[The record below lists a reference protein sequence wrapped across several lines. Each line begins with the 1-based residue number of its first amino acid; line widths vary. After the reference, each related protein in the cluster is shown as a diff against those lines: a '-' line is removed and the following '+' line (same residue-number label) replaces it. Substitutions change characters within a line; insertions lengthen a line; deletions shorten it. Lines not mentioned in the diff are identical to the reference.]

1 MQENKYTA
9 ISYYNFEN
17 IKNIFGLRNKIAK
30 VFKKYD
36 VKGIVLLAPEGI
48 NINISYITEKK
59 ANIIN
64 DLKEVMF
71 LKETNVRIFK
81 CKKHIFRKL
90 KIKIKNEILT
100 TRNLIDINPLERV
113 GSYLKPSEWEEFIKS
128 PDVILIDTRND
139 YEVQVGSFKKAI
151 NPKCQNFTSI
161 LEWIK
166 NYILVKDNKDK
177 KIAMFCTGGI
187 RCEKASSFI
196 KFSGFKNVYQLE
208 GGILNYFKKNTKSSS
223 WKGECFVFDNR
234 VSLKT
239 NLEKGSFDLCYACR
253 MPIDEKEKRSKNYIK
268 GISCSNCFG
277 KKTFAQLNK
286 YKARQ
291 LQKSTG

>member
-17 IKNIFGLRNKIAK
+17 IKNIFGIRNKIAK

-48 NINISYITEKK
+48 NINISYISEKK
-59 ANIIN
+59 GNIID
-64 DLKEVMF
+64 DLKEVIF
-71 LKETNVRIFK
+71 LKETSIKIFN

-90 KIKIKNEILT
+90 KIKIKKEILT
-100 TRNLIDINPLERV
+100 TRNLIEIKPLKKV
-113 GSYLKPSEWEEFIKS
+113 GTYVRPSEWEEFIKS

-139 YEVQVGSFKKAI
+139 YEVKVGSFKNAV

-177 KIAMFCTGGI
+177 KIALFCTGGI
-187 RCEKASSFI
+187 RCEKASSLI
-196 KFSGFKNVYQLE
+196 KLSGFKNVYQLE
-208 GGILNYFKKNTKSSS
+208 GGILNYFKKNTKATS

-234 VSLKT
+234 VSLKM
-239 NLEKGSFDLCYACR
+239 NLDKGSFDLCYACR
-253 MPIDEKEKRSKNYIK
+253 MPIDELEKRSKNYIK
-268 GISCSNCFG
+268 GISCSNCIG
-277 KKTFAQLNK
+277 KKTITQLNK
-286 YKARQ
+286 YKTRQ
-291 LQKSTG
+291 LQKSIG